1 VTAGVTH
8 VITAFATSDSFVSGS
23 WYTPFMPLDQVR
35 AMFDEGTKV
44 CMAIGGWGDT
54 AGFGVGS
61 ASEQSRKTYAANVA
75 ATMERL
81 GYDCVGAYRFH
92 PAGLS

>member
-1 VTAGVTH
+1 
-8 VITAFATSDSFVSGS
+8 
-23 WYTPFMPLDQVR
+23 
-35 AMFDEGTKV
+35 MFDEGTKV

-75 ATMERL
+75 AAMERL
-81 GYDCVGAYRFH
+81 GYDCVGEFIHKQFTSLCLREKTE
-92 PAGLS
+92 